1 MDFLTPYFFKLF
13 VEKIQSADYESFV
26 LILLIFLGV
35 KLADNIVSNLKY
47 FTGDIAEV
55 DGAIA
60 LRSDVFKKIQD
71 LDFAFHTNKSTGFLI
86 SVFKRG
92 DNAFWG
98 LGEKIHRK
106 LYVVAVSFI
115 IIIFYFTNID
125 IRIIG
130 VFIASFLCAIFVSK
144 FILPKNIKTRV
155 DFNEQEDH
163 ISSIIGD
170 NMINYETVKL
180 FAKEDWEQKRLRET
194 FKVWKSYVWKH
205 FMTYRYIDFSLA
217 LVIGVSTCLVL
228 FISLNLVKS
237 GTVSISDFVLI
248 ISAISLFFPK
258 LFDFVYS
265 TRNLFQDYTDFKK
278 YADILDLEVQIK
290 DPIDEVKLKKVNGEV
305 DFKSVSFSYKEG
317 KSRAVKSINLN
328 IEPGESVAL
337 VGRSGVGKTTLVRLL
352 MRFFDVDQ
360 GQITIDGVNIKDF
373 SKSRLR
379 SFMGVVPQEPILFN
393 NTIGYNIAYGKER
406 ATKEEI
412 KSAARM
418 ANLDKFIE
426 GLPEKYET
434 HVGERGIK
442 LSGGQK
448 QRLAIA
454 RMILSNPDIVIF
466 DEATSQLDSES
477 EKLIQDAFW
486 KAVKNK
492 TTIIIAHRLS
502 TIARADKIV
511 VMEKGTIAEVGTHSE
526 LLKDVNSLYS
536 HFWKLQINKK

>member
-1 MDFLTPYFFKLF
+1 MKKTFKKFYKYLLIRKWWFALSVVLITLGVFMDFLTPYFFKLF
-13 VEKIQSADYESFV
+13 VEKIQNSDYQAFIT
-26 LILLIFLGV
+26 ILLIFLGV
-35 KLADNIVSNLKY
+35 KFVDNIISNMRY

-71 LDFAFHTNKSTGFLI
+71 LDFAYHTNKSTGFLI

-115 IIIFYFTNID
+115 IIIFYFANID
-125 IRIIG
+125 TRIIV
-130 VFIASFLCAIFVSK
+130 VFIISFLSALFVAR

-155 DFNEQEDH
+155 DFNAQEDH
-163 ISSIIGD
+163 IAAIIGD

-180 FAKEDWEQKRLRET
+180 FAKEDWEQKRLKET
-194 FKVWKSYVWKH
+194 FKTWKGYVWKH

-217 LVIGVSTCLVL
+217 AVIGISTCIVL
-228 FISLNLVKS
+228 YISLNLVRS
-237 GTVSISDFVLI
+237 QAIAISDFVLI

-258 LFDFVYS
+258 LFDLVYS
-265 TRNLFQDYTDFKK
+265 MRNLSQDYTDFKK

-290 DPIDEVKLKKVNGEV
+290 DPEREVKLMGVNGSIK
-305 DFKSVSFSYKEG
+305 FKNVSFSYKEG
-317 KSRAVKSINLN
+317 KARAVKDINL
-328 IEPGESVAL
+328 EVKPGESVAL

-352 MRFFDVDQ
+352 MRFFDVDK
-360 GQITIDGVNIKDF
+360 GEITIDDVNIKDF

-393 NTIGYNIAYGKER
+393 NTIGYNIAYGADDPSKEAIR
-406 ATKEEI
+406 A
-412 KSAARM
+412 AAKM

-442 LSGGQK
+442 LSGGQR
-448 QRLAIA
+448 QRIAIA
-454 RMILSNPDIVIF
+454 RALLKKAPILVL
-466 DEATSQLDSES
+466 DEATSSLDSES
-477 EKLIQDAFW
+477 EKYIQEGLWELMKD
-486 KAVKNK
+486 K
-492 TTIIIAHRLS
+492 TAL
-502 TIARADKIV
+502 
-511 VMEKGTIAEVGTHSE
+511 
-526 LLKDVNSLYS
+526 
-536 HFWKLQINKK
+536 